1 LESSPGNKNGRRR
14 GTITIAMDILDSLN
28 YTRKI
33 THMIMMTN
41 SSFIIVRRLLDHLQR
56 EALVEVGSDG
66 GPRSVYRMTKKG
78 REALEHY
85 NKLLGLLNLGVPRV
99 KKPELFGEEQLAA
112 E

>member
-1 LESSPGNKNGRRR
+1 MTPYAKCLQP
-14 GTITIAMDILDSLN
+14 
-28 YTRKI
+28 TRL
-33 THMIMMTN
+33 TE
-41 SSFIIVRRLLDHLQR
+41 LLLGVVHVFVVHVTVKEER
-56 EALVEVGSDG
+56 
-66 GPRSVYRMTKKG
+66 

>member
-1 LESSPGNKNGRRR
+1 MVYNGRATHELTDTISAHVQDCKMR
-14 GTITIAMDILDSLN
+14 GVGIYGFTFKSTTS
-28 YTRKI
+28 K
-33 THMIMMTN
+33 
-41 SSFIIVRRLLDHLQR
+41 VKRL
-56 EALVEVGSDG
+56 VKVGSDG

-112 E
+112 V

>member
-1 LESSPGNKNGRRR
+1 
-14 GTITIAMDILDSLN
+14 
-28 YTRKI
+28 
-33 THMIMMTN
+33 
-41 SSFIIVRRLLDHLQR
+41 
-56 EALVEVGSDG
+56 
-66 GPRSVYRMTKKG
+66 MTKKG